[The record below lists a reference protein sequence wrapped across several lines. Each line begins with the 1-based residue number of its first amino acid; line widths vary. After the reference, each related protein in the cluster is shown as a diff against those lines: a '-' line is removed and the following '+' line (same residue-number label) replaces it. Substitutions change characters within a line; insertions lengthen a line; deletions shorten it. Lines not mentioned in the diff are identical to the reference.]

1 MPILFTCFCCLIQG
15 NCIFCKWNMGS
26 QETEPE
32 LWCVKVSA
40 GTTGLQWQ
48 RLNATL
54 PATVHSAYSAPLWIQ
69 TCFFLIHPNEVTQ
82 CTTLHTCA
90 LEPKTPGHLPNQ
102 RKSSKKTQEPFSKR
116 RKDWNLYN
124 WCILS
129 LISWGVCPDPSVVSS
144 VSLQYTVWVSQRKH
158 SLTAGTKLQIMLY
171 SNSSLNKKYVCN
183 R

>member
-69 TCFFLIHPNEVTQ
+69 TRFFLIHPNEVTQ

-116 RKDWNLYN
+116 GKDWNLYN

-129 LISWGVCPDPSVVSS
+129 LISWGVCPDPSLVSS
-144 VSLQYTVWVSQRKH
+144 VSLQYRVWVSQRKH